1 VRAQAMMTG
10 ILSILLFFGLL
21 IVVSFD
27 HPFSGSVRVTTAAF
41 DAVMNDFIKR

>member
-10 ILSILLFFGLL
+10 ILSVLLFSGLL

-27 HPFSGSVRVTTAAF
+27 HPFSGSVRVKPQAF
-41 DAVMNDFIKR
+41 YAVMNDFMK